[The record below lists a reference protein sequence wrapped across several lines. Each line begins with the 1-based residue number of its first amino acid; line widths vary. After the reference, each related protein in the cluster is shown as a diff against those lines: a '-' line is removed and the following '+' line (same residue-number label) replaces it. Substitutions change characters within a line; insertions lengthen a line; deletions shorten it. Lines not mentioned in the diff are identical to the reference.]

1 MNKDQTWAKLL
12 VSLRQELKTLPDK
25 PEENPETT
33 LKALWF
39 KAAGDAKSAGAAAA
53 LTVPE
58 LTAEQGEVLLA
69 LVAQRLS
76 GTPLAHITGWQQF
89 MGVDMPVGPQALVPR
104 QETELLGRAALQL
117 LADTA
122 GTDLRIID
130 VCTGAGNLAVA
141 IAMHEPRARV
151 FAADLSG
158 DAVALALRN
167 VKAHHL
173 EHQVTVRE
181 GDLLAPFAAEEFHGK
196 VNLLIC
202 NPPYISTAK
211 VGTMVAEISAYEP
224 RLAFDGGPFGVKI
237 LHRLMTEA
245 PVFLRPGGWLAFEV
259 GLGQGRAMERRL
271 NKRHDYRQVRRVLD
285 HNGNIRV
292 LLAQV

>member
-12 VSLRQELKTLPDK
+12 ACLQKELKTLPDK

-53 LTVPE
+53 LIVPE

-104 QETELLGRAALQL
+104 RETELLGRAALQL
-117 LADTA
+117 LADTT
-122 GTDLRIID
+122 GIDLRIID

-141 IAMHEPRARV
+141 IAMHEPRGRV

-158 DAVALALRN
+158 DAVALARQN
-167 VKAHHL
+167 VKVHRL

-181 GDLLAPFAAEEFHGK
+181 GDLLAPFAAAEFHGK

-211 VGTMVAEISAYEP
+211 VGTMVDEISAHEP

-271 NKRHDYRQVRRVLD
+271 KKKHDYRQVRRVLD

>member
-1 MNKDQTWAKLL
+1 MNKDQTWARLL
-12 VSLRQELKTLPDK
+12 VALQKELKTLPDK

-39 KAAGDAKSAGAAAA
+39 KAAGNAKSAGTAAD

-58 LTAEQGEVLLA
+58 LTADQGEVLLA

-76 GTPLAHITGWQQF
+76 GIPLAHITGWQQF
-89 MGVDMPVGPQALVPR
+89 MGVDMLAGPQALVPR
-104 QETELLGRAALQL
+104 QETELLGRAALEL
-117 LADTA
+117 LADTTGA
-122 GTDLRIID
+122 DLRIID

-141 IAMHEPRARV
+141 IAMHESRARV

-158 DAVALALRN
+158 DAVALTRRN
-167 VKAHHL
+167 VTLHHL

-181 GDLLAPFAAEEFHGK
+181 CDLLASFATEEFHG
-196 VNLLIC
+196 NMHLLIC

-211 VGTMVAEISAYEP
+211 VGTMVDEISAHEP
-224 RLAFDGGPFGVKI
+224 RLAFDGGPFGVRI
-237 LHRLMTEA
+237 LHRLLAEA

-271 NKRHDYRQVRRVLD
+271 KKKHDYRQVRRVLD
-285 HNGNIRV
+285 DNGNIRV
-292 LLAQV
+292 LLVQV

>member
-1 MNKDQTWAKLL
+1 MNKDLTWDGLL
-12 VSLRQELKTLPDK
+12 VSLRQELETLPDK

-39 KAAGDAKSAGAAAA
+39 KAAGDAKSAGTAAD

-58 LTAEQGEVLLA
+58 LNAEQGEVLLA
-69 LVAQRLS
+69 LVEQRLS

-89 MGVDMPVGPQALVPR
+89 MGIDMPAGPQALVPR
-104 QETELLGRAALQL
+104 QETELLGRAALEL
-117 LADTA
+117 LAAATDA
-122 GTDLRIID
+122 DLRVID

-158 DAVALALRN
+158 DAVALARRN
-167 VKAHHL
+167 IKLHHL

-181 GDLLAPFAAEEFHGK
+181 GDLLAPFDVEEFNRNMH
-196 VNLLIC
+196 LLIC

-211 VGTMVAEISAYEP
+211 VDTMVDEIAAHEP
-224 RLAFDGGPFGVKI
+224 RLAFDGGPFGVRI
-237 LHRLMTEA
+237 LHRLMTGA
-245 PVFLRPGGWLAFEV
+245 PVFLRQGGWLAFEV
-259 GLGQGRAMERRL
+259 GLGQGKAMEKRL
-271 NKRHDYRQVRRVLD
+271 EKKHDYRQVRRVLD
-285 HNGNIRV
+285 DNGNIRA

>member
-1 MNKDQTWAKLL
+1 MNKDQTWAMLL
-12 VSLRQELKTLPDK
+12 PYLRKELKTLPDK
-25 PEENPETT
+25 PEENSETT

-39 KAAGDAKSAGAAAA
+39 RAAGDARSAGTAAA

-69 LVAQRLS
+69 LIEQRLS

-89 MGVDMPVGPQALVPR
+89 MGVDMPAGPQALVPR
-104 QETELLGRAALQL
+104 QETELLGRAALEL
-117 LADTA
+117 LADT
-122 GTDLRIID
+122 TDADLMIID

-141 IAMHEPRARV
+141 IATHEPRARV

-158 DAVALALRN
+158 EAVALAKRN
-167 VKAHHL
+167 VTLHHL
-173 EHQVTVRE
+173 EHQITVRE
-181 GDLLAPFAAEEFHGK
+181 GDLLAPFDSEEFHRN
-196 VNLLIC
+196 VHLLIC

-211 VGTMVAEISAYEP
+211 VGAMVDEISAHEP
-224 RLAFDGGPFGVKI
+224 RLAFDGGPFGVRI
-237 LHRLMTEA
+237 LHRLLAEA

-271 NKRHDYRQVRRVLD
+271 NKKHDYRQVRRVLD
-285 HNGNIRV
+285 DNGNIRA

>member
-1 MNKDQTWAKLL
+1 MNKDQTWAGLL
-12 VSLRQELKTLPDK
+12 VALRKELKTLPDK

-39 KAAGDAKSAGAAAA
+39 KAAGDAKSAGAVAA

-58 LTAEQGEVLLA
+58 LTADQGEVLLG

-89 MGVDMPVGPQALVPR
+89 MGVDMLVGPQALVPR
-104 QETELLGRAALQL
+104 QETELLGRAALEL
-117 LADTA
+117 LADTTDA
-122 GTDLRIID
+122 DLRIID

-158 DAVALALRN
+158 EAVALARRN
-167 VKAHHL
+167 VKLHHL

-181 GDLLAPFAAEEFHGK
+181 GDLLAPFAAEEFHGN
-196 VNLLIC
+196 VHLLIC

-211 VGTMVAEISAYEP
+211 VGTMVDEIAAHEP

-237 LHRLMTEA
+237 LHRLLTEA

-259 GLGQGRAMERRL
+259 GLGQGKAMERRL
-271 NKRHDYRQVRRVLD
+271 KKKYDYRQVRRVLD
-285 HNGNIRV
+285 HNGSIRV